1 MLLPIFHRVVH
12 TIGVMIVVVTLVFA
26 MIHLSGDPLAALIP
40 PGGSESDQQ
49 ALRAKYGL
57 DASIG
62 RQYAEFLRN
71 AARGDFGQSWR
82 FNEPARDV
90 VLNRLPA
97 TFELVGLSFGLAV
110 LVAIPLGVL
119 ASSGTASLSNSLYYG
134 VSLFGQAVPAFWL
147 GTLMILIFAVR
158 LDWVPSSGNQGLR
171 ATILPVLT
179 LAAYPTAVLAR
190 MVKASVLEVARLDY
204 VRTARA
210 KGLSE
215 RAVMFAHV
223 LRNATPPIV
232 AYAGVLAGFLF
243 AGTVV
248 VEWVFAYPGAGQL
261 ALQSVAS
268 RDLPVVLMFVTVTAL
283 IITIANF
290 LADLISMLI
299 DPRLRFEYASAG
311 EERR

>member
-1 MLLPIFHRVVH
+1 MLLSILHRIVH
-12 TIGVMIVVVTLVFA
+12 MIGVMIVVITLVFG

-40 PGGSESDQQ
+40 PGSSESDQQ
-49 ALRAKYGL
+49 ALRARFGL

-62 RQYAEFLRN
+62 RQYAEFMKN
-71 AARGDFGQSWR
+71 AAQGDFGRSWR

-90 VLNRLPA
+90 VLDRFPA
-97 TFELVGLSFGLAV
+97 TFKLVALAFALAS

-119 ASSGTASLSNSLYYG
+119 ASARTASVSNSLYYG

-147 GTLMILIFAVR
+147 GTLMILVFAVR
-158 LDWVPSSGNQGLR
+158 LDWVPSSGDQGSK
-171 ATILPVLT
+171 AAVLPVLT
-179 LAAYPTAVLAR
+179 LAAYPTAVLVR
-190 MVKASVLEVARLDY
+190 MVKSSVQEVARLDY

-290 LADLISMLI
+290 LADVISMVI
-299 DPRLRFEYASAG
+299 DPRLRSESAAAADG
-311 EERR
+311 RG